1 MSPGATEDRP
11 PKPPASEAAR
21 SEGSSF
27 EHWRHVV
34 DERIRMILPSFIG
47 FRDLQQKVEQLT
59 KRVADLEEELAR
71 RKS

>member
-1 MSPGATEDRP
+1 
-11 PKPPASEAAR
+11 
-21 SEGSSF
+21 
-27 EHWRHVV
+27 
-34 DERIRMILPSFIG
+34 MILPSFIG